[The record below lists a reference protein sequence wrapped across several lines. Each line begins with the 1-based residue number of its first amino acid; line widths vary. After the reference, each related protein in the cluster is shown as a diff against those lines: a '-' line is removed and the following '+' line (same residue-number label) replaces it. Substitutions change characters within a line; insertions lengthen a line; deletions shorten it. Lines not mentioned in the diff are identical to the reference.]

1 MDIHQAAEESK
12 VDIEEIVE
20 DMKKEIADYKERKE
34 KTNDSLRESREKIA
48 TARNKVMTS
57 VEELVRLLHE
67 HEKAIITS
75 LDVIDGKE
83 QREQAAQ
90 LEQFL

>member
-12 VDIEEIVE
+12 VDIEEILE
-20 DMKKEIADYKERKE
+20 DMKKEIADYKEHKE
-34 KTNDSLRESREKIA
+34 KTNDSTLRESREKIA

-67 HEKAIITS
+67 HEKAIITMS
-75 LDVIDGKE
+75 LMEKNKE
-83 QREQAAQ
+83 STQRN
-90 LEQFL
+90 

>member
-1 MDIHQAAEESK
+1 
-12 VDIEEIVE
+12 
-20 DMKKEIADYKERKE
+20 
-34 KTNDSLRESREKIA
+34 
-48 TARNKVMTS
+48 MTS

-83 QREQAAQ
+83 QREHVAQ
-90 LEQFL
+90 L